1 MCYGVVSG
9 MYLVLLSRRRSS
21 LPIAASRCCPS
32 IPEYSTRGGVRLRRS
47 RFRLAAQVSMRDG
60 CGEAVGSSTFSR
72 KPSRSATASR
82 SLSAN
87 TGSYMLS
94 LERPGDDSSVKLQCQ
109 RFESTD
115 RRSRRNGSRRRR
127 CPWLEAQTF
136 AVRPISLVIGS
147 ADSESQCSGAA
158 KNAGSGQRFG
168 VGPVRWVDELG
179 DVVTR
184 PRVVKRAWQRE
195 LGGVLA
201 SSSGRQRRPSMQS
214 VQQARG

>member
-1 MCYGVVSG
+1 MAAERRWEAVR
-9 MYLVLLSRRRSS
+9 SRGSPAGRQQ
-21 LPIAASRCCPS
+21 LPARCRPALGHICCPS
-32 IPEYSTRGGVRLRRS
+32 SGLSDFVSKLPRR
-47 RFRLAAQVSMRDG
+47 RFG
-60 CGEAVGSSTFSR
+60 
-72 KPSRSATASR
+72 
-82 SLSAN
+82 
-87 TGSYMLS
+87 
-94 LERPGDDSSVKLQCQ
+94 
-109 RFESTD
+109 STD
-115 RRSRRNGSRRRR
+115 RRSRRNGSKRRR

-158 KNAGSGQRFG
+158 KNAGSGQRFR

>member
-32 IPEYSTRGGVRLRRS
+32 IPECSTRGGVRLRRN

-94 LERPGDDSSVKLQCQ
+94 LERPGDDSSVRSNARDLS
-109 RFESTD
+109 RLTAAAEETVAD
-115 RRSRRNGSRRRR
+115 VGDAHGWRRRRSRSGRSVLLSALQIQSRNAVAQRRMRAAGRGLGLGR
-127 CPWLEAQTF
+127 CDGWM
-136 AVRPISLVIGS
+136 SLVMLSPAPG
-147 ADSESQCSGAA
+147 
-158 KNAGSGQRFG
+158 
-168 VGPVRWVDELG
+168 
-179 DVVTR
+179 
-184 PRVVKRAWQRE
+184 
-195 LGGVLA
+195 
-201 SSSGRQRRPSMQS
+201 
-214 VQQARG
+214 